1 MQVHVYLYPS
11 QVKNLIEAIELL
23 PRERPVLLT
32 VLSISMER
40 LKHTHCLTL
49 GYVYSERMSIYC
61 LHKINNFYA
70 YIVLDDSTA

>member
-11 QVKNLIEAIELL
+11 QVENLIEAIELL

-49 GYVYSERMSIYC
+49 SYSERMSIYC
-61 LHKINNFYA
+61 SHKINNFYA